1 MTDEP
6 DNLVLAMLRRL
17 DTNVDRMGADIG
29 RLTADM
35 SAVKTELRVHTR
47 TLDILLQEGR
57 LLRAAVNDIAKENV
71 TPGEVEAIHHD
82 LNRLRHE
89 MSALAVRVEEL
100 ERRDRHKPHS
110 PSMMPP
116 SMARRSSHRM
126 NRVRF
131 LYPGDEEIASE
142 SHQAR
147 QTEGEA
153 QR

>member
-17 DTNVDRMGADIG
+17 DTNVERMGADIV

-89 MSALAVRVEEL
+89 VSELTVRVEMIE
-100 ERRDRHKPHS
+100 ERGKPEH
-110 PSMMPP
+110 
-116 SMARRSSHRM
+116 
-126 NRVRF
+126 
-131 LYPGDEEIASE
+131 
-142 SHQAR
+142 
-147 QTEGEA
+147 
-153 QR
+153 